1 MTTQKQVW
9 HLPVL
14 SYGVIDA
21 YNRMCAA
28 VGSPTLAMKSAH
40 ADYNGH
46 SIDIRFNTHRQYYT
60 ADYWWAGRNCIA
72 RGTLREV
79 VEAAVHDY
87 KRGALG
93 SSVEVVVKPGDD
105 TSVLVENGFIRGELP
120 REPEFLTWRH
130 KVAARCAPDYAN
142 SGRMALIFDSGLLEA
157 ASCEPSY
164 REALKAKYGHAW
176 R

>member
-9 HLPVL
+9 RLPVL

-21 YNRMCAA
+21 YNRMCVA
-28 VGSPTLAMKSAH
+28 VGSPASAMKATH

-46 SIDIRFNTHRQYYT
+46 SIYIRFNTHRQYYT

-79 VEAAVHDY
+79 VEVAVRY
-87 KRGALG
+87 YNRGALG

-105 TSVLVENGFIRGELP
+105 TSVLVENGFIEGDAP
-120 REPEFLTWRH
+120 RESGFLTWRH

-142 SGRMALIFDSGLLEA
+142 PGRMVLVFDPDLLEA
-157 ASCEPSY
+157 ASCEDSY
-164 REALKAKYGHAW
+164 KEALKAKYGRTWA
-176 R
+176 